1 MGERTPVERAQLWS
15 ACSRFDSYTQSEAK
29 RLLQDAEGLTGC
41 FGKELD
47 FGTGGMRGEMGV
59 GTNRMNR
66 YTVAKATQGLAAY
79 VCAEGGTQVAIAYDS
94 RNRSAEFARIAAGT
108 LAAQGLRAWLYDRLM
123 PTPMLSFAVRALG
136 CDAGIVITASH
147 NPAKDNGYKVYGPDG
162 CQITDLAASAVTA
175 HIRAVRYE
183 DLRWLEADDARAQ
196 GLLRDIPQR
205 IYDAFI
211 EKTLGCRV
219 HVPQQAGVPVR
230 VVYTPLHGSGL
241 EPVRSVLAKMPGVE
255 VIEVAEQCVPDGNFP
270 TCPKPNPERLDAL
283 ALGLSVAQGV
293 GADLLV
299 ATDPDCDRVGVAVRA
314 REGYQV
320 LTGNE
325 VGLLM
330 LEYLLREKKKALPK
344 KPVVVKTIVTTDL
357 ACAIARAYG
366 AQVVEVLT
374 GFKYIGEAI
383 GGLERAGEGERFVFG
398 FEESCGYLAGTHVR
412 DKDGVMATLL
422 IVEMAQYYASQGK
435 DLTGVL
441 RTLYETYGYM
451 HNVLLDFGISG
462 ALPMEE
468 MRARMRTLRRQPPH
482 MLGEAAVTEVRDYE
496 NGIDGL
502 PPSDV
507 LSFSNASGCK
517 AIVRPSGTEP
527 KIKVYLSAHVGQSSQ
542 AEACIAR
549 MKKQAEEWIGFPPAL
564 L

>member
-1 MGERTPVERAQLWS
+1 MTNMTAAERAQLWS
-15 ACSRFDSYTQSEAK
+15 ACGRFDPHTQSEAK
-29 RLLQDAEGLTGC
+29 GLLQDAGRLAGC

-79 VCAEGGTQVAIAYDS
+79 LRAAGGTQVAIAYDS
-94 RNRSAEFARIAAGT
+94 RNQSADFASIAAGV
-108 LAAQGLRAWLYDRLM
+108 LAANGLRAWMYDRLM

-147 NPAKDNGYKVYGPDG
+147 NPAKDNGYKVYGRDG
-162 CQITDLAASAVTA
+162 CQITDQAAGAITA

-183 DLRWLEADDARAQ
+183 NLRWLEVHEAREQ
-196 GLLRDIPQR
+196 GRLQDIPQG
-205 IYDAFI
+205 IYDEYI
-211 EKTLGCRV
+211 EKTLACRV
-219 HVPQQAGVPVR
+219 QAPQQGGTPLR

-241 EPVRSVLAKMPGVE
+241 EPIRGVLARMPGVE

-270 TCPKPNPERLDAL
+270 TCPKPNPERRDAL
-283 ALGLSVAQGV
+283 ALGLSVARGV
-293 GADLLV
+293 HADLLV

-314 REGYQV
+314 MEGYQV

-325 VGLLM
+325 VGLLL
-330 LEYLLREKKKALPK
+330 LEYILREKKCTLPEA
-344 KPVVVKTIVTTDL
+344 PVVVKTIVTTDL
-357 ACAIARAYG
+357 ADAVASAYG

-374 GFKYIGEAI
+374 GFKYIGEVI
-383 GGLERAGEGERFVFG
+383 GGLELAGESERFVFG

-412 DKDGVMATLL
+412 DKDGVMATMLV
-422 IVEMAQYYASQGK
+422 VEMAQYYASQGK
-435 DLTGVL
+435 DLVGVL

-451 HNVLLDFGISG
+451 HNRLLDFGISG
-462 ALPMEE
+462 ALPMDE
-468 MRARMRTLRRQPPH
+468 MRARMRNLRGQPPKK
-482 MLGEAAVTEVRDYE
+482 LGETNVSEVKDYE
-496 NGIDGL
+496 SGIDGL

-507 LSFSNASGCK
+507 LSFASVAGCK

-527 KIKVYLSAHVGQSSQ
+527 KIKVYLSARAGHPSE

-549 MKKQAEEWIGFPPAL
+549 MTEQAQEWIGFPPTA
-564 L
+564 